1 MLFTSTR
8 RSNNLI
14 ALGELV
20 FPHCPKIFIVMRKL
34 FNLILFAD
42 ALLLAACNQNGAS
55 ISLNPNVLQM
65 KPGDM
70 QTIEV
75 VGAAKDIEWSS
86 SNPDVASVYYGVVSA
101 QAIGKAVISATNGK
115 QSATCE
121 VFVTGSDGATLRI
134 TPAVVSLKKGDTYQL
149 SYGNT
154 YDLVVTWSS
163 SDESIASVDQTGLV
177 TAHKAGNA
185 TITLATNVGS
195 VTALVAVEHTWGE
208 YQLVWSDEFEGNA
221 LDESVWTIQ
230 QGAGGWG
237 NKEAQYYTGRQE
249 NLRVEDGCLVI
260 EARKEDYNDSEYTSA
275 RIMSKGKKEFCY
287 GKLEA
292 CINLPSGG
300 GLWPA
305 FWTLGNS
312 GGWPNCGE
320 IDIME
325 YVGNA
330 PNRILGTLHT
340 LKDKYGSKSSRAYT
354 GLTNIENNF
363 HIYGVEWTQEEK
375 NGKDVIRF
383 YVDDQVYSE
392 QVEEVVDNS
401 EYWPFNRPN
410 YFIVNMAVGGT
421 LGGNIDDAIWSEPR
435 LMKVDWVRV
444 YQRQEIE

>member
-1 MLFTSTR
+1 M
-8 RSNNLI
+8 
-14 ALGELV
+14 
-20 FPHCPKIFIVMRKL
+20 HKICKL
-34 FNLILFAD
+34 FVCIA
-42 ALLLAACNQNGAS
+42 AIVLAACEKQEAPIVLNQT
-55 ISLNPNVLQM
+55 VLQM
-65 KPGDM
+65 KPGEL
-70 QTIEV
+70 QTLEV
-75 VGAAKDIEWSS
+75 VGSVPNVEWTS
-86 SNPDVASVYYGVVSA
+86 SNPDVATVYYGVVTA
-101 QAIGKAVISATNGK
+101 QAIGKAIITASTGK

-134 TPAVVSLKKGDTYQL
+134 TPALVSMKTGETFQF

-154 YDLVVTWSS
+154 YDLELTWSS
-163 SDESIASVDQTGLV
+163 DNEDVATIDQNGLV

-195 VTALVAVEHTWGE
+195 VTAIVAVEHTWGA
-208 YQLVWSDEFEGNA
+208 YHLVWSDEFDGSA
-221 LDESVWTIQ
+221 LDESNWTPQI
-230 QGAGGWG
+230 GGNGWG
-237 NKEAQYYTGRQE
+237 NQEAQYYTNRPE

-260 EARKEDYNDSEYTSA
+260 EARKEQYEANEYTSA
-275 RIMSKGKKEFCY
+275 RIYSKGKREFTY

-292 CINLPSGG
+292 RISLPSGG

-305 FWTLGNS
+305 FWTLGNR

-325 YVGNA
+325 YVGNV

-340 LKDKYGSKSSRAYT
+340 IKDKSGSRSSRAYT

-363 HIYGVEWTQEEK
+363 HVYGVEWTCEEK

-383 YVDDQVYSE
+383 YVDDVVYSE
-392 QVEEVVDNS
+392 QVEEVIDDD

-410 YFIVNMAVGGT
+410 YCIINMAVGGT
-421 LGGNIDDAIWSEPR
+421 LGGRIDDGIWASPR

-444 YQRQEIE
+444 YQREE

>member
-1 MLFTSTR
+1 M
-8 RSNNLI
+8 
-14 ALGELV
+14 
-20 FPHCPKIFIVMRKL
+20 HKICKL
-34 FNLILFAD
+34 FVCIA
-42 ALLLAACNQNGAS
+42 AIVLAACEKQEAPIVLNQT
-55 ISLNPNVLQM
+55 VLQM
-65 KPGDM
+65 KPGEL
-70 QTIEV
+70 QTLEV
-75 VGAAKDIEWSS
+75 VGSVPNVEWTS
-86 SNPDVASVYYGVVSA
+86 SNPDVATVYYGVVTA
-101 QAIGKAVISATNGK
+101 QAIGKAIITASTGK

-134 TPAVVSLKKGDTYQL
+134 TPALVSMKTGETFQF

-154 YDLVVTWSS
+154 YDLELTWSS
-163 SDESIASVDQTGLV
+163 DNEAVATIDQNGLV

-195 VTALVAVEHTWGE
+195 VTAIVAVEHTWGA
-208 YQLVWSDEFEGNA
+208 YHLVWSDEFDGSA
-221 LDESVWTIQ
+221 LDESNWTPQI
-230 QGAGGWG
+230 GGNGWG
-237 NKEAQYYTGRQE
+237 NQEAQYYTNRPE

-260 EARKEDYNDSEYTSA
+260 EARKEQYEANEYTSA
-275 RIMSKGKKEFCY
+275 RIYSKGKREFTY

-292 CINLPSGG
+292 RISLPSGG

-305 FWTLGNS
+305 FWTLGNR

-325 YVGNA
+325 YVGNV

-340 LKDKYGSKSSRAYT
+340 IKDKSGSRSSRAYT

-363 HIYGVEWTQEEK
+363 HVYGVEWTCEEK

-383 YVDDQVYSE
+383 YVDDVVYSE
-392 QVEEVVDNS
+392 QVEEVIDDD

-410 YFIVNMAVGGT
+410 YFIINMAVGGT
-421 LGGNIDDAIWSEPR
+421 LGGRIDDGIWASPR

-444 YQRQEIE
+444 YQREE

>member
-1 MLFTSTR
+1 M
-8 RSNNLI
+8 
-14 ALGELV
+14 
-20 FPHCPKIFIVMRKL
+20 HKICKL
-34 FNLILFAD
+34 FVCIA
-42 ALLLAACNQNGAS
+42 AIVLAACEKQEAPIVLNQT
-55 ISLNPNVLQM
+55 VLQM
-65 KPGDM
+65 KPGEL
-70 QTIEV
+70 QTLEV
-75 VGAAKDIEWSS
+75 VGSAPNVEWTS
-86 SNPDVASVYYGVVSA
+86 SNPDVATVYYGVVTA
-101 QAIGKAVISATNGK
+101 QAIGKAIITASTGK

-134 TPAVVSLKKGDTYQL
+134 TPALVSMKTGETFQF

-154 YDLVVTWSS
+154 YDLELTWSS
-163 SDESIASVDQTGLV
+163 DNEAVATIDQNGLV

-195 VTALVAVEHTWGE
+195 VTAIVAVEHTWGA
-208 YQLVWSDEFEGNA
+208 YHLVWSDEFDGSA
-221 LDESVWTIQ
+221 LDESNWTPQI
-230 QGAGGWG
+230 GGNGWG
-237 NKEAQYYTGRQE
+237 NQEAQYYTNRPE

-260 EARKEDYNDSEYTSA
+260 EARKEQYEANEYTSA
-275 RIMSKGKKEFCY
+275 RIYSKGKREFTY

-292 CINLPSGG
+292 RISLPSGG

-305 FWTLGNS
+305 FWTLGNR

-325 YVGNA
+325 YVGNV

-340 LKDKYGSKSSRAYT
+340 IKDKSGSRSSRAYT

-363 HIYGVEWTQEEK
+363 HVYGVEWTCEEK

-383 YVDDQVYSE
+383 YVDDVVYSE
-392 QVEEVVDNS
+392 QVEEVIDDD

-410 YFIVNMAVGGT
+410 YFIINMAVGGT
-421 LGGNIDDAIWSEPR
+421 LGGRIDDGIWASPR

-444 YQRQEIE
+444 YQREE